1 MPIVAVYNSQSEI
14 NDVTQNGRK
23 IKILEVKRILERETD
38 EDNKLTATQIGK
50 RLEKIGFT
58 ITDRKGIYDDINT
71 LNFFYKRAEGDNAS
85 FFVEKDPES
94 FGYYLDVRLFTIAD
108 LKLIIDILQSS
119 KFLSETKTKELIR
132 ALETLCSEHQAKK
145 LNHDVVIANRVKNM
159 NKSVLTNVDNLNY
172 AIENDYQISFRY
184 AHFDVKLQRVYN
196 KNTTVVSP
204 LFLVYSDDNYY
215 LVAFDEKKQKA
226 MNYRVDRM
234 AYIRPLTSKPRLG
247 TETFTKEQ
255 RARYQQYTFGMYGG
269 GEPQLVKLR
278 VQNSRMDAIID
289 KFGLNIYPKA
299 VDKDHFEVMV
309 KVVLSPQFYAW
320 VFGLKNYIT
329 IVDEEMNKE
338 ARQGMIE
345 HLKAVMKRYE

>member
-1 MPIVAVYNSQSEI
+1 MAVYNSQGEI
-14 NDVTQNGRK
+14 DDVTQNGRK

-38 EDNKLTATQIGK
+38 EDHKLTATQIGK
-50 RLEKIGFT
+50 KLEKIGFAA
-58 ITDRKGIYDDINT
+58 TDRKGIYDDINT

-85 FFVEKDPES
+85 FFVEKDPET
-94 FGYYLDVRLFTIAD
+94 FGYYLDVRLFTVAD

-119 KFLSETKTKELIR
+119 KFLSGTKTKELIR
-132 ALETLCSEHQAKK
+132 ALETLCSTHQAQK

-172 AIENDYQISFRY
+172 AIENNYQISFKY
-184 AHFDVKLQRVYN
+184 AHYDVKLQRVYN

-215 LVAFDEKKQKA
+215 LVSYDEKKQKA
-226 MNYRVDRM
+226 INYRVDRM
-234 AYIRPLTSKPRLG
+234 AYIRPLTSTPRLG
-247 TETFTKEQ
+247 VDAFTKDQ

-269 GEPQLVKLR
+269 GEPQPVKLR

-289 KFGLNIYPKA
+289 KFGLSIYPKV
-299 VDKDHFEVMV
+299 VDKDHFEVTV

-320 VFGLKNYIT
+320 IFGLKNYVT

-338 ARQGMIE
+338 ARDGMRD
-345 HLKAVMKRYE
+345 HLKAVMKRYGLNE